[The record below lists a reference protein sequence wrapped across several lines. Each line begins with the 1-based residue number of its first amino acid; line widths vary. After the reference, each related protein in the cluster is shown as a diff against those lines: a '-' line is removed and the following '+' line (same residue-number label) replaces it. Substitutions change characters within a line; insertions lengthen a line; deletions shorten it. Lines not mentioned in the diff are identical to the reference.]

1 MTREMPWYKRY
12 PADFIAGVSGMDA
25 EEIGIYAVVL
35 DLLYDRGKPIPNDP
49 RWLGSMINRSTR
61 KAGRLIASLIERDKL
76 FELDDCLSN
85 MRAEIE
91 MAKALKARNRH
102 MEAGSKGGRARV
114 RNYLENRQKF
124 GR

>member
-1 MTREMPWYKRY
+1 
-12 PADFIAGVSGMDA
+12 MDA

-85 MRAEIE
+85 MRVEIE
-91 MAKALKARNRH
+91 MAKALKARNQSH
-102 MEAGSKGGRARV
+102 GGGLKRWPGEGKKLLGESSEV
-114 RNYLENRQKF
+114 RKINRLKSNASETNTTT
-124 GR
+124 